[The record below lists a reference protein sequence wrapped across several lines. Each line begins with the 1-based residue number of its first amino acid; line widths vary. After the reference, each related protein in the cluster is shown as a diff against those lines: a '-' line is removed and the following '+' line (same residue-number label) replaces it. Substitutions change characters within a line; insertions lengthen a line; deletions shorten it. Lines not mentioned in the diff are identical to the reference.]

1 MLAGARENK
10 TIDARLGKNGPGRN
24 AGQEHAGTQGWR
36 RSRQVARLPSAGGV
50 FEASLLA
57 QASQKARIIAAR
69 KASPSPLPLRGASL
83 SFKLRPVTAS
93 SGKNNRK
100 TQLMQNI
107 RTVALRAANSDS
119 RATRSAERWL
129 EDADRCEEP
138 SLVFHLG
145 P

>member
-1 MLAGARENK
+1 MRKNK

-69 KASPSPLPLRGASL
+69 KASP
-83 SFKLRPVTAS
+83 
-93 SGKNNRK
+93 
-100 TQLMQNI
+100 
-107 RTVALRAANSDS
+107 
-119 RATRSAERWL
+119 
-129 EDADRCEEP
+129 
-138 SLVFHLG
+138 
-145 P
+145 